1 MNHSFLLPSPRRLDQ
16 AMQHDGAQG
25 GGRWDLATRRRF
37 LKLTGA
43 ATVASMISIQRSR
56 ASDPGNKDHC
66 PVHGSYCTYI
76 SAITVHFTSTSVP
89 PAVEGMTASGR
100 VFHGTITYTSTYC
113 KTGKVTERSYPV
125 KSGGYRSSGSAVTQG
140 NDTTCPGGTFDG
152 TPDTGTPGPDN
163 QVEGFPVATGGGR
176 TGIEIHGPG
185 CSEGCI
191 VFEDE
196 DDWDTFAPEMRCNNY
211 SNCVHDIENPV
222 PVTVTYAPSIT
233 PVGNAPG

>member
-1 MNHSFLLPSPRRLDQ
+1 ME
-16 AMQHDGAQG
+16 HDGAHG

-56 ASDPGNKDHC
+56 ASDPGNSDHC
-66 PVHGSYCTYI
+66 PAHGSYCTYI
-76 SAITVHFTSTSVP
+76 SAITVHFTSTSEP
-89 PAVEGMTASGR
+89 EEKEGMTTSGR

-113 KTGKVTERSYPV
+113 KTGKVTNRSFPV
-125 KSGGYRSSGSAVTQG
+125 HSGGYRSSGSAVTQG
-140 NDTTCPGGTFDG
+140 NDTTCPDGTYDG

-163 QVEGFPVATGGGR
+163 QIEGFPVDTSGTGR
-176 TGIEIHGPG
+176 TAIEIHGPG

-191 VFEDE
+191 VFDKPG
-196 DDWDTFAPEMRCNNY
+196 DWDTFAPEMRCNNY
-211 SNCVHDIENPV
+211 SNCVHTIKNPV
-222 PVTVTYAPSIT
+222 PVKVTYDPAIT